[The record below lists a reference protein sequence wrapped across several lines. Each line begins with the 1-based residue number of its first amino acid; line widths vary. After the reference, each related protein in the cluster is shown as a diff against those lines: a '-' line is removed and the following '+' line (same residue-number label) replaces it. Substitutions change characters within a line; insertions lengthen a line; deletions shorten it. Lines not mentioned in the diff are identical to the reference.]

1 MRRMWQIY
9 VGAWLLNVVISEL
22 AAQVD
27 AMEAGYFGLTRG
39 WIPLASAIPAALLLA
54 LVWPLSGYLERI
66 GASTR
71 KVMLVHVAGAFGFA
85 LWWHVWDHEFLR
97 WVQDGL
103 RRSFY
108 WYIWPFFYSMMMY
121 GLAAGVFH
129 SIRSGQAQ
137 REQALV
143 ASQAQTLLMT
153 AELAALRN
161 KLNPHFLFNKLHS
174 IIALVRKDALAAEAA
189 LFRFSDM
196 LRYLLETEKS
206 GNDRVMLED
215 ELGFVRDYL
224 ALEALR
230 LGPRLQVE
238 WNTDPQTLYLTVPAL
253 SVQPLVENSIKHAFN
268 PRSRSGKLR
277 IASQLEEGG
286 TQLIITISDDG
297 PGCDPAS
304 IEQAS
309 GMGVKTVQRRLQLAY
324 QGQAGLTIH
333 TAPGQGFSICLHLP
347 NQAILV

>member
-27 AMEAGYFGLTRG
+27 AMEAGYFHLARG

-54 LVWPLSGYLERI
+54 LVWPLSGYLERM

-71 KVMLVHVAGAFGFA
+71 KVMLVHVAGALGFA

-97 WVQDGL
+97 WLQDGL
-103 RRSFY
+103 RRSLF

-161 KLNPHFLFNKLHS
+161 KLNPHFLFNTLHS

-206 GNDRVMLED
+206 GNDRVTLED

-238 WNTDPQTLYLTVPAL
+238 WDTDPKTLYLTVPAL

-268 PRSRSGKLR
+268 PRSQPGKLR
-277 IASQLEEGG
+277 IASQLDEGG
-286 TQLIITISDDG
+286 THWTITISDDG

-304 IEQAS
+304 IGQAS

-333 TAPGQGFSICLHLP
+333 TAPGQGFSICLRLP